1 MVPQAIEKLQA
12 GALATDAVTAALVE
26 LEVFLLSFHVLF
38 KILEF
43 MFLIFKLHE
52 DAELAICHVTS
63 VSHQYYQSNIKDFET
78 ERMIFK
84 NYFHW

>member
-38 KILEF
+38 KIFEF
-43 MFLIFKLHE
+43 MFLIFKWYE

-63 VSHQYYQSNIKDFET
+63 VSPPILLKQ
-78 ERMIFK
+78 
-84 NYFHW
+84 